1 HLSDPRT
8 YSRSEL
14 EQPCPPRYDAT
25 ALFDK
30 GKQTICTLLWVKCC
44 ICILMGCYRVINA
57 LVRMY
62 YPRSELKGSLPN
74 RPHSRNRYFSRR
86 LPLTC
91 CSSLPLSLSHRG
103 RL

>member
-1 HLSDPRT
+1 MA
-8 YSRSEL
+8 RSE
-14 EQPCPPRYDAT
+14 QPYAPQYDTAT
-25 ALFDK
+25 LFDK
-30 GKQTICTLLWVKCC
+30 GKQANETLLWVKCC

-62 YPRSELKGSLPN
+62 YLRSELKGSLPN
-74 RPHSRNRYFSRR
+74 HPHSRNRYFSRR

-91 CSSLPLSLSHRG
+91 CSSLPPPPSLSHRG